1 MHNLPLD
8 QNRSII
14 AYVVFLCYILCRMET
29 AALRL
34 KWARQQHFRS
44 AAQFART
51 AGVSEVTYRAHENG
65 TRGLTSTVA
74 QLYAKTLGVDFLWL
88 LLGRGEIPPGV
99 PYGSAAGR
107 GEPAPIPGGSG
118 GGADLPI
125 YATIEHGELGMV
137 LMDEVIDWAAR
148 PLPLQKVRDGFA
160 AYVVGDAMAPGY
172 ENGDLIFI
180 HPRRPPER
188 GKDVLLAGKKVKGE
202 RRVLLRR
209 LSRWTAEK
217 WTTLQYE
224 PERQA
229 EYLRSEWPHVFRV
242 IGKINS

>member
-1 MHNLPLD
+1 MAEND
-8 QNRSII
+8 TAAIDMTSRWRRSS
-14 AYVVFLCYILCRMET
+14 ATSYAVMET

-34 KWARQQHFRS
+34 KWARRQHFRS

-51 AGVSEVTYRAHENG
+51 AGVPEVTYRAHENG

-107 GEPAPIPGGSG
+107 G

-125 YATIEHGELGMV
+125 YATLEHGELGMV

-148 PLPLQKVRDGFA
+148 PLPLQKVRDAFA

-172 ENGDLIFI
+172 ENGDLIFV

-217 WTTLQYE
+217 WATIQYK
-224 PERQA
+224 PERHI
-229 EYLRSEWPHVFRV
+229 EYLRPEWPHVLRE